1 MDWTLADDIFIG
13 FWKPLSVMVLG
24 YLIHWI
30 PSAIKERYRQ
40 AFAGAPMGLQMAV
53 ALIAVLVIYQ
63 SLSAD
68 SQPFIYFQF

>member
-1 MDWTLADDIFIG
+1 LADDIFLG
-13 FWKPLSVMVLG
+13 FWKPLTVMVLG

-30 PSAIKERYRQ
+30 PSALKERYRQ
-40 AFAGAPMGLQMAV
+40 AFAGAPLVLQMGI
-53 ALIAVLVIYQ
+53 ALSAVLLIYQ